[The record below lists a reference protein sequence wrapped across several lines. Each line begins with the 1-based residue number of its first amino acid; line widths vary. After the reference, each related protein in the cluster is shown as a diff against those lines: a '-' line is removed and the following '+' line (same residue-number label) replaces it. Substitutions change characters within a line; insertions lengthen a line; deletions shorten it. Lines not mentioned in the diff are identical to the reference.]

1 MEWFVQLE
9 LFFYWMNLENTSKK
23 GKNQSKVS
31 MESGVSVCV
40 CRAGGET
47 EEQRRSE
54 VNCNQAKTRE
64 EDKMKA
70 ALKKSLD
77 GSTDE
82 EADWGW

>member
-1 MEWFVQLE
+1 MVWPTGP
-9 LFFYWMNLENTSKK
+9 FFLLDESGKHFK
-23 GKNQSKVS
+23 EGKNQSKVS

-47 EEQRRSE
+47 EEQRRGGL
-54 VNCNQAKTRE
+54 NCNQAKTRE
-64 EDKMKA
+64 EGKMKA
-70 ALKKSLD
+70 GLKKSLD